1 VQVTKKRWTS
11 WLLVVSAAMFLVLGA
26 TACGGDDDGGGG
38 SSDQIKVGL
47 VTDTGGVDDRGFN
60 EFSINGLEKAEK
72 ELDVEQRVYVSQTA
86 DDYKPNLEAAVDD
99 GNDLII
105 AVGFLLAPSTI
116 AVAKENPDVSFAGVD
131 HFYGGTGCQKGGT
144 CTVPN
149 ALGMQYPSEE
159 SGYLAGVVAALMTKT
174 GVVSTVGGKKIPPV
188 DNWIAGYQQAIKDTK
203 PSVKYLNAY
212 SDNFDDL
219 AKCKEIALDQI
230 NQKSDI
236 VFQVAG
242 KCGLGAIDAACE
254 KNVTAIGVDVDQSS
268 QGKCVL
274 VSALKPLESSVFD
287 IIRTFKDGKFKG
299 GTNQFYGVENLQ
311 DAALLTDFTKP
322 VPANVQA
329 AVDKA
334 EKDLKAGAIDPPS
347 KPEDVK

>member
-1 VQVTKKRWTS
+1 VRKTRWTS
-11 WLLVVSAAMFLVLGA
+11 WLLVVSAAMFLAVGA

-230 NQKSDI
+230 NQKADV

-242 KCGLGAIDAACE
+242 KCGLGALDAACE

-274 VSALKPLESSVFD
+274 VSALKPLESSVFN
-287 IIRTFKDGKFKG
+287 IIQTFKDGKFKG

-322 VPANVQA
+322 VPANVQQ

-347 KPEDVK
+347 DPAKVQ